1 MNGSCFAAVFF
12 CPFFAKRHPDDSRFT
27 IHRFPRKE
35 GIPDMRQLL
44 SYLKPYKWRIALATL
59 LMAVSAVCNLLL
71 PTLMSNVLD
80 KGVYGAAEADTF
92 GYILKTAGWML
103 GLSLLSLASVAGGYW
118 VVYHVI
124 SGYTWSLRSALF
136 RKVHGMTLAEVG
148 RIGASNLVT
157 RSTHDVGTLNWV
169 ISMLCGSVII
179 IPLMFLGGVFLCM
192 RKDFR
197 LSLVILCAV
206 PLLLAVV
213 LLMSKKID
221 KLWEISDEYCDK
233 QNDLVRERL
242 RGIRVIRAFDRE
254 RYAHER
260 ITDATRVM
268 ADNIIRANVRMA
280 VIDPLAAFAL
290 NTAALVIVY
299 LGGVRMERGSGLTP
313 GDVFA
318 MIQYINIILGAIV
331 SVSFAIVMLPH
342 VRVAARRLSQVT
354 ESTGMEDD
362 RPAEGL
368 RFSGAIELENAGYT
382 YPGGALPALSG
393 VSLRVKP
400 GEWVSVIGGTG
411 SGKSTLAELLLAFR
425 APTEGSLRFGV
436 TDKGT
441 GNREQGTAAGA
452 DMRDAGGIS
461 PKDVRDNIS
470 CALQKSMLYAGTV
483 AENLRMGK
491 PDASDEELWAALE
504 LAQIA
509 DFLREKPEGLDFK
522 LEPAATNIS
531 GGQKQRLAIA
541 RAILKEAPIY
551 VFDDSFSALD
561 FLTEAKVRK
570 ALNERLA
577 GRTRIVIT
585 QRVVSA
591 MHCDRIFVLSDG
603 ALVGAGTHAELLE
616 SCSIYRE
623 IYLSQTGGG
632 VA

>member
-1 MNGSCFAAVFF
+1 M
-12 CPFFAKRHPDDSRFT
+12 
-27 IHRFPRKE
+27 RK
-35 GIPDMRQLL
+35 LL
-44 SYLKPYKWRIALATL
+44 SFLKPYKGKIALATL

-80 KGVYGAAEADTF
+80 KGVYGAAEGDTF
-92 GYILKTAGWML
+92 GYILKTAAWML
-103 GLSLLSLASVAGGYW
+103 GISALSLVSVAGGYW

-136 RKVHGMTLAEVG
+136 RKVHTMTLAEVG
-148 RIGASNLVT
+148 RIGTSNLVT

-169 ISMLCGSVII
+169 ISMLCGNLII

-192 RKDFR
+192 RKDFW
-197 LSLVILCAV
+197 LSLIILCVV
-206 PLLLAVV
+206 PLLILGV
-213 LLMSKKID
+213 LLLSKKID
-221 KLWEISDEYCDK
+221 HLWEISDEYCDR

-254 RYAHER
+254 RQAHEK

-268 ADNIIRANVRMA
+268 ADNIIRANVTMA
-280 VIDPLAAFAL
+280 VIDPMAAFVL
-290 NTAALVIVY
+290 NTAALLIVY

-313 GDVFA
+313 GDIFA

-354 ESTGMEDD
+354 ESTGLEDD
-362 RPAEGL
+362 RPAEG
-368 RFSGAIELENAGYT
+368 RTFSGEIALDHVSFT
-382 YPGGALPALSG
+382 YPGSKLPALTDLN
-393 VSLRVKP
+393 LRIKA

-425 APTEGSLRFGV
+425 SPTAGTLRFGV
-436 TDKGT
+436 
-441 GNREQGTAAGA
+441 GA
-452 DMRDAGGIS
+452 DAHIGPSEQLRDAAELS
-461 PKDVRDNIS
+461 PKDVRENIS
-470 CALQKSMLYAGTV
+470 CSLQKSMLYSGTV

-491 PDASDEELWAALE
+491 PDATDEELWAALE

-509 DFLREKPEGLDFK
+509 DFLREQPEGLNFK
-522 LEPAATNIS
+522 LEQAATNIS

-541 RAILKEAPIY
+541 RALLKEAPIY
-551 VFDDSFSALD
+551 IFDDSFSALD
-561 FLTEAKVRK
+561 FLTEAKVRT
-570 ALNERLA
+570 AMNEKLA

-591 MHCDRIFVLSDG
+591 MHCDRIFVLADG

-632 VA
+632 AV

>member
-1 MNGSCFAAVFF
+1 M
-12 CPFFAKRHPDDSRFT
+12 
-27 IHRFPRKE
+27 RK
-35 GIPDMRQLL
+35 LL
-44 SYLKPYKWRIALATL
+44 SYLKPYKWKIALATF
-59 LMAVSAVCNLLL
+59 LMAISAVCNLLL

-103 GLSLLSLASVAGGYW
+103 GISLLSLASVAGGYW

-136 RKVHGMTLAEVG
+136 HKVHTMTLAEVG

-169 ISMLCGSVII
+169 ISMLCGSII
-179 IPLMFLGGVFLCM
+179 TIPLMFLGGVFLCM

-206 PLLLAVV
+206 PLLLAAV

-254 RYAHER
+254 LLAHGR

-280 VIDPLAAFAL
+280 VIDPMAAFVL
-290 NTAALVIVY
+290 NAAALLIVY
-299 LGGVRMERGSGLTP
+299 LGGLRMERGSGLTP

-354 ESTGMEDD
+354 ESTGLEDD
-362 RPAEGL
+362 RSAEDL
-368 RFSGAIELENAGYT
+368 RFDGAIDLEKLSFT
-382 YPGGALPALSG
+382 YPGSSLPALSDVNLHIG
-393 VSLRVKP
+393 A

-425 APTEGSLRFGV
+425 KPTEGTLRFG
-436 TDKGT
+436 T
-441 GNREQGTAAGA
+441 AGA
-452 DMRDAGGIS
+452 DAHIGPDTEMRDAGGIS
-461 PKDVRDNIS
+461 PKDVRNNIS

-491 PDASDEELWAALE
+491 PDATDEELWAALE

-509 DFLREKPEGLDFK
+509 DFLRDKPEGLGFK

-541 RAILKEAPIY
+541 RAILKDAPISI
-551 VFDDSFSALD
+551 FDDSFSALD
-561 FLTEAKVRK
+561 FMTEAKVRR

-591 MHCDRIFVLSDG
+591 MHCDRIFVLADG
-603 ALVGAGTHAELLE
+603 VLVGAGTHAELLE

-632 VA
+632 IS

>member
-1 MNGSCFAAVFF
+1 M
-12 CPFFAKRHPDDSRFT
+12 
-27 IHRFPRKE
+27 RK
-35 GIPDMRQLL
+35 LL
-44 SYLKPYKWRIALATL
+44 SYLKPYRGRIALATL

-92 GYILKTAGWML
+92 GYILKTGAWML
-103 GLSLLSLASVAGGYW
+103 GISLLSLASVAGGYW

-136 RKVHGMTLAEVG
+136 RKVHSMTLAEVG

-169 ISMLCGSVII
+169 ISMLCGSII
-179 IPLMFLGGVFLCM
+179 TIPLMFLGGVFLCM
-192 RKDFR
+192 RKDVR

-213 LLMSKKID
+213 LLMSKRID

-254 RYAHER
+254 QYAHGR
-260 ITDATRVM
+260 ITEATRVM

-280 VIDPLAAFAL
+280 IIDPLAAFVL
-290 NTAALVIVY
+290 NAAALLIVY
-299 LGGVRMERGSGLTP
+299 LGGLRMERGSGLTP

-354 ESTGMEDD
+354 ESTGLEDGS
-362 RPAEGL
+362 PAQGL
-368 RFSGAIELENAGYT
+368 RFDGGIELDKVSYT
-382 YPGGALPALSG
+382 YPGGALPALSEL
-393 VSLRVKP
+393 SLRIQP

-411 SGKSTLAELLLAFR
+411 SGKSTLAELLLDFR
-425 APTEGSLRFGV
+425 KATEGSIRF
-436 TDKGT
+436 D
-441 GNREQGTAAGA
+441 
-452 DMRDAGGIS
+452 GIDVNQCS
-461 PKDVRDNIS
+461 PKDVRANIS
-470 CALQKSMLYAGTV
+470 CAMQKSMLYAGTV

-491 PDASDEELWAALE
+491 PEATDEELWEALE

-509 DFLREKPEGLDFK
+509 DFLRDKPEGLSFK

-541 RAILKEAPIY
+541 RALLKDAPIY
-551 VFDDSFSALD
+551 IFDDSFSALD
-561 FLTEAKVRK
+561 FITEARVRK
-570 ALNERLA
+570 ALNTRLA

-603 ALVGAGTHAELLE
+603 ALVGAGTHAQLLE
-616 SCSIYRE
+616 GCPIYRE

-632 VA
+632 AL

>member
-1 MNGSCFAAVFF
+1 M
-12 CPFFAKRHPDDSRFT
+12 
-27 IHRFPRKE
+27 RK
-35 GIPDMRQLL
+35 LL
-44 SYLKPYKWRIALATL
+44 SFLKPYKGKIALATF

-92 GYILKTAGWML
+92 GYILKTAAWML
-103 GLSLLSLASVAGGYW
+103 GISLLSLASVAGGYW

-124 SGYTWSLRSALF
+124 SGYTWRLRSALF
-136 RKVHGMTLAEVG
+136 RKVHTMTLAEVG

-169 ISMLCGSVII
+169 ISMLCGSIII

-206 PLLLAVV
+206 PLLILVV
-213 LLMSKKID
+213 MLMSKKID
-221 KLWEISDEYCDK
+221 RLWEISDEYCDK

-280 VIDPLAAFAL
+280 VIDPMAAFAL
-290 NTAALVIVY
+290 NAAALVIVY

-342 VRVAARRLSQVT
+342 VRVAAKRLSQVT
-354 ESTGMEDD
+354 DSTGLEDD

-368 RFSGAIELENAGYT
+368 TFTGAVDLDHVSFT
-382 YPGGALPALSG
+382 YPGSSLPALTD
-393 VSLRVKP
+393 VDLHIRA

-411 SGKSTLAELLLAFR
+411 SGKTTLAELLLAFR
-425 APTEGSLRFGV
+425 LPTEGCLRFDGRSSV
-436 TDKGT
+436 D
-441 GNREQGTAAGA
+441 
-452 DMRDAGGIS
+452 IS
-461 PKDVRDNIS
+461 NKDVRENIS

-491 PDASDEELWAALE
+491 PEATDEELWAALE
-504 LAQIA
+504 LAQLA
-509 DFLREKPEGLDFK
+509 DFLREQPEGLEFK
-522 LEPAATNIS
+522 LEPAATNVS

-541 RAILKEAPIY
+541 RALLKDAPIY

-561 FLTEAKVRK
+561 FLTEARVRR
-570 ALNERLA
+570 AMNEKLA

-591 MHCDRIFVLSDG
+591 MHCDRIFVLADG
-603 ALVGAGTHAELLE
+603 ALAGAGTHAELLE
-616 SCSIYRE
+616 SCPIYRE
-623 IYLSQTGGG
+623 IYLSQAGGG
-632 VA
+632 AA

>member
-1 MNGSCFAAVFF
+1 M
-12 CPFFAKRHPDDSRFT
+12 
-27 IHRFPRKE
+27 RK
-35 GIPDMRQLL
+35 LL
-44 SYLKPYKWRIALATL
+44 SFLLPYKGRIALATF
-59 LMAVSAVCNLLL
+59 LMAVSALCNLLL

-92 GYILKTAGWML
+92 GYVLKTGGWML
-103 GLSLLSLASVAGGYW
+103 AISLLSLASVAGGYW

-136 RKVHGMTLAEVG
+136 RKVHSMTLAEVG

-169 ISMLCGSVII
+169 ISMLCGSII
-179 IPLMFLGGVFLCM
+179 TIPLMFLGGVFLCM

-206 PLLLAVV
+206 PLLLAAV
-213 LLMSKKID
+213 LLMSKRID
-221 KLWEISDEYCDK
+221 KLWEISDEYCDR

-254 RYAHER
+254 LLAHRR
-260 ITDATRVM
+260 ITDATRTM

-280 VIDPLAAFAL
+280 VIDPMAAFVL
-290 NTAALVIVY
+290 NAAALLIVY
-299 LGGVRMERGSGLTP
+299 LGGLRMERGSGLTP

-354 ESTGMEDD
+354 ESTGLEDE
-362 RPAEGL
+362 RPALGL
-368 RFSGAIELENAGYT
+368 RFDGTIDVEKLSFT
-382 YPGGALPALSG
+382 YPGGALPALSD
-393 VSLRVKP
+393 VTLRIGA

-425 APTEGSLRFGV
+425 SPTAGRLRFGV
-436 TDKGT
+436 VGEPSAPPRSG
-441 GNREQGTAAGA
+441 GNDGLPDG
-452 DMRDAGGIS
+452 MRDAAELS
-461 PKDVRDNIS
+461 PKDVRANVS
-470 CALQKSMLYAGTV
+470 CAMQKSMLYAGTV

-491 PDASDEELWAALE
+491 PDATEQELWQALE

-509 DFLREKPEGLDFK
+509 DFLREKPEGLNFR

-541 RAILKEAPIY
+541 RAILKDAPIY
-551 VFDDSFSALD
+551 IFDDSFSALD
-561 FLTEAKVRK
+561 FMTEARVRK
-570 ALNERLA
+570 ALNARLA
-577 GRTRIVIT
+577 GRTRVVIT
-585 QRVVSA
+585 QRVASA

-603 ALVGAGTHAELLE
+603 ALVGAGTHGELLE
-616 SCSIYRE
+616 SCPIYRE

-632 VA
+632 TV

>member
-1 MNGSCFAAVFF
+1 M
-12 CPFFAKRHPDDSRFT
+12 
-27 IHRFPRKE
+27 RK
-35 GIPDMRQLL
+35 LL
-44 SYLKPYKWRIALATL
+44 SYLKPYKWKIALATL

-92 GYILKTAGWML
+92 GYILKTGAWML
-103 GLSLLSLASVAGGYW
+103 GISLLSLGSVAGGYW

-136 RKVHGMTLAEVG
+136 RQVHSMTLAEVG

-169 ISMLCGSVII
+169 ISMLCGSII
-179 IPLMFLGGVFLCM
+179 TIPLMFLGGVFLCM
-192 RKDFR
+192 RKDVR

-206 PLLLAVV
+206 PLLIAAV
-213 LLMSKKID
+213 LLMSKRID

-254 RYAHER
+254 KYAHGRVTE
-260 ITDATRVM
+260 ATRVM

-280 VIDPLAAFAL
+280 IIDPMAAFVL
-290 NTAALVIVY
+290 NAAALLIVY
-299 LGGVRMERGSGLTP
+299 LGGLRMERGSGLTP

-354 ESTGMEDD
+354 ESTGLEDGS
-362 RPAEGL
+362 PAQGL
-368 RFSGAIELENAGYT
+368 RFDGGIELDKVSYT

-393 VSLRVKP
+393 LSLHIRP

-411 SGKSTLAELLLAFR
+411 SGKSTLAELLLDFR
-425 APTEGSLRFGV
+425 SPTEGTLRFGV
-436 TDKGT
+436 KGDGGTDPSTPLRSAQDDSAEAT
-441 GNREQGTAAGA
+441 GNRQQATEAVGASGARSAAEL
-452 DMRDAGGIS
+452 S
-461 PKDVRDNIS
+461 PKDVRANIS
-470 CALQKSMLYAGTV
+470 CAMQKSMLYAGSV

-491 PDASDEELWAALE
+491 PEATDEELWEVLE

-509 DFLREKPEGLDFK
+509 DFLRDKPEGLDFK

-541 RAILKEAPIY
+541 RALLKDAPIY
-551 VFDDSFSALD
+551 IFDDSFSALD
-561 FLTEAKVRK
+561 FITEARVRR
-570 ALNERLA
+570 ALNTRLA

-603 ALVGAGTHAELLE
+603 ALVGAGTHAQLLE
-616 SCSIYRE
+616 SCPIYRE

-632 VA
+632 AL

>member
-1 MNGSCFAAVFF
+1 MG
-12 CPFFAKRHPDDSRFT
+12 K
-27 IHRFPRKE
+27 
-35 GIPDMRQLL
+35 LL
-44 SYLKPYKWRIALATL
+44 SYLKPYRGRIALATL

-92 GYILKTAGWML
+92 GYILKTGAWML
-103 GLSLLSLASVAGGYW
+103 GISLLSLGSVAGGYW

-136 RKVHGMTLAEVG
+136 RQVHSMTLAEVG

-169 ISMLCGSVII
+169 ISMLCGSII
-179 IPLMFLGGVFLCM
+179 TIPLMFLGGVFLCM
-192 RKDFR
+192 RKDVR

-206 PLLLAVV
+206 PLLIAAV
-213 LLMSKKID
+213 LLMSKRID

-254 RYAHER
+254 KYAHGRVTE
-260 ITDATRVM
+260 ATRVM

-280 VIDPLAAFAL
+280 IIDPMAAFVL
-290 NTAALVIVY
+290 NAAALLIVY
-299 LGGVRMERGSGLTP
+299 LGGLRMERGSGLTP

-354 ESTGMEDD
+354 ESTGLEDGS
-362 RPAEGL
+362 PAQGL
-368 RFSGAIELENAGYT
+368 RFDGGIELDKVSYT
-382 YPGGALPALSG
+382 YPGGALPALSEL
-393 VSLRVKP
+393 SLRIQP

-411 SGKSTLAELLLAFR
+411 SGKSTLAELLLDFR
-425 APTEGSLRFGV
+425 SPTEGTLRFGV
-436 TDKGT
+436 KGDGKTDPSTPLRSAQDDGAEAT
-441 GNREQGTAAGA
+441 GNRQQATEAVGA
-452 DMRDAGGIS
+452 DDHIGPSSRQRSAAELS
-461 PKDVRDNIS
+461 PKDVRANIS
-470 CALQKSMLYAGTV
+470 CAMQKSMLYAGSV

-491 PDASDEELWAALE
+491 PEATDEELWQVLE

-509 DFLREKPEGLDFK
+509 DFLRDKPEGLDFK

-541 RAILKEAPIY
+541 RALLKDAPIY
-551 VFDDSFSALD
+551 IFDDSFSALD
-561 FLTEAKVRK
+561 FITEARVRK
-570 ALNERLA
+570 ALNTRLA

-603 ALVGAGTHAELLE
+603 ALVGAGTHAQLLE
-616 SCSIYRE
+616 SCPIYRE

-632 VA
+632 AL